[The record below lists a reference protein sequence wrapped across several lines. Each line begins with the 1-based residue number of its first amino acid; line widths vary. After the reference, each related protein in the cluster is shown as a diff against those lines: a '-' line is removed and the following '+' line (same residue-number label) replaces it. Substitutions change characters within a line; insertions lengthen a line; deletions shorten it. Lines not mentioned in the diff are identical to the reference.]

1 VTNGTRGARRTLS
14 IGEVAERTGLTVSA
28 IRFYEARGLVT
39 PARNAGGQ
47 RRFRPADL
55 RRLAFV
61 TVAQRL
67 GITLAEIRQ
76 RLDALPDGRAPT
88 QRDWARMSRE
98 FRATLDERIE
108 LATRLR
114 DRLDGCI
121 GCGCLSL
128 GRCALY
134 NPADRA
140 AERGPGPRWLLED
153 P

>member
-1 VTNGTRGARRTLS
+1 
-14 IGEVAERTGLTVSA
+14 
-28 IRFYEARGLVT
+28 
-39 PARNAGGQ
+39 
-47 RRFRPADL
+47 
-55 RRLAFV
+55 
-61 TVAQRL
+61 
-67 GITLAEIRQ
+67 
-76 RLDALPDGRAPT
+76 
-88 QRDWARMSRE
+88 MSRE